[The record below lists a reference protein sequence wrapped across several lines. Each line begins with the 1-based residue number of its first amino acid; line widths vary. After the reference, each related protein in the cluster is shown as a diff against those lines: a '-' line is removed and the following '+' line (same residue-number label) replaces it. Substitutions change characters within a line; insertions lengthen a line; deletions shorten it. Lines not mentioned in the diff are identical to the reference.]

1 MITLEIEH
9 THGKCVYHGS
19 AKAAIET
26 HDALF
31 LENVDQDTE
40 HGLLVLT
47 LTLRQR
53 LDACFRADTHRQ
65 WSPKDSRETHT
76 RLEDTL
82 HCDRS
87 TPFHVAEEMSTQAV
101 LKQPPSAPAK
111 AAPKGVSLMG
121 LDCTDIVETLKSI
134 VGQQG

>member
-1 MITLEIEH
+1 MITLGIEH
-9 THGKCVYHGS
+9 THRKRVYHGS
-19 AKAAIET
+19 PKAAVET
-26 HDALF
+26 HDALL
-31 LENVDQDTE
+31 LENLNQDTE

-47 LTLRQR
+47 LSLRQR
-53 LDACFRADTHRQ
+53 LDACFGTDVRRQ
-65 WSPKDSRETHT
+65 WSPRDSRETHT
-76 RLEDTL
+76 HLEDIL

-87 TPFHVAEEMSTQAV
+87 TLYHVTDEMSTHAV

-121 LDCTDIVETLKSI
+121 LDCTDIVDTLKSI